1 MAQAQVALL
10 QEKIKRIMDAQGVYA
25 DMRHQYIA
33 YAEALDKSQNE
44 LDFMVD
50 LRREWRIL
58 RHRFE
63 NRGLDPTVLQ
73 AIDAQVIYRTRD
85 R

>member
-1 MAQAQVALL
+1 MAFL
-10 QEKIKRIMDAQGVYA
+10 QEKIKQVMDEQGVFT
-25 DMRHQYIA
+25 DLRHQYIA
-33 YAEALDKSQNE
+33 YGEALAKSQDQM
-44 LDFMVD
+44 DFMVD

-63 NRGLDPTVLQ
+63 ARGLDPVVLQ
-73 AIDAQVIYRTRD
+73 AIDHRVIYRTRD